1 MFSSISKAS
10 GNILQKKLN
19 IFTQIFFGDY
29 GEEKIL
35 VMNWNL
41 LTFIGF
47 IQQFKPPSLTLPYK
61 METLKMWLE
70 KNLSGAALLGGQ
82 GGHLPTQFFRDQRQ
96 KNLSKLQSSCNLYV
110 LTVDVVKIWGLA
122 HPVFTRLHR
131 PCYRIFDDA

>member
-61 METLKMWLE
+61 METLKMRLE
-70 KNLSGAALLGGQ
+70 KNSSIENFDFRLILILGQ
-82 GGHLPTQFFRDQRQ
+82 G
-96 KNLSKLQSSCNLYV
+96 KN
-110 LTVDVVKIWGLA
+110 
-122 HPVFTRLHR
+122 
-131 PCYRIFDDA
+131 FDI